1 MAKDQVEISFK
12 VFNEDFNRA
21 MREMREDTTRL
32 NREFRLQKE
41 QMRLSG
47 SETDK
52 LKASVN
58 YLSERYKQAQ
68 QRVKETS
75 EQLERAKAVYG
86 ENSEEVKKLEGQLI
100 NAQVQEQRF
109 ANELE
114 IANKKLKEAQD
125 PTIQYGKSL
134 QNIGEKMQSVGE
146 KATALGGKLTT
157 KLTLPIIGVGTASA
171 KMSMTF
177 EENMAKIGTLI
188 PGQSERIKELENDIK
203 NVAITTGKST
213 DDIADGTYNVI
224 SAFGDA
230 EDTMEKV
237 EINAKAA
244 AAGVAETTDALN
256 LSSAVMKGYGDTTAE
271 ANQKVMDLAFET
283 LRLGQTSFPE
293 LASSM
298 GKVIPTSN
306 ELGISQEELFAVF
319 ATGTGVTGNA
329 SEVSTQY
336 QGVLKA
342 LMAPTKEMTALMQE
356 MGYEDGQAMIA
367 KEGLGGAIQI
377 VVDKAKESGTPLQK
391 YIGSIQGQVL
401 ALALAGEQSD
411 VYADKLE
418 QLKDSE
424 GAMDKAFKETSDT
437 TAFTWAQAMEKMKIA
452 AIEMGEALAPVVA
465 KIADGIGKLADKF
478 RELSPEQKE
487 SIIKFLGLIAAIG
500 PVLKIFGPLLTLT
513 GKLTSGFGG
522 FMVNLGK
529 AGSVSALLAPKL
541 GALKTGFSVLTGP
554 VGIAIALV
562 AAFAFAAYKI
572 ITNWDTVGPFLKE
585 IWEGIKN
592 IFFTSIEFIGNL
604 IETVWTAIATF
615 FITVWE
621 VITIPFQF
629 IWELI
634 KSIVI
639 SAMSIIEAIIGTV
652 LAVIQVV
659 WQVIWG
665 FIGQYVTAVWE
676 SIKTVVTVSINAVK
690 TVITSVMNAIKT
702 IITTIWNAIKSVT
715 FAVWNVIKGVITS
728 IVNAI
733 KAVIT
738 TVFNAIKSVV
748 TTIWNGVKSVTSSVW
763 NGIRSTI
770 TSIVNAIKSVVTSV
784 FNTIKSVTTTIWNAI
799 KTAMTRPVEA
809 AKNKI
814 KSILDTIKGF
824 FSRLKLKFPKIEMP
838 PLPHFRLTGKFSL
851 KPPETPKLRVDWRS
865 QGGIFKTPTIL
876 PGGIGVGDAYRGIG
890 GKAEVVAPLSTLL
903 SYIKR
908 AVPQQTAEPVVVN
921 NINFNGNYGFRDED
935 DIDYFMK
942 KAAELIRR
950 ERN

>member
-21 MREMREDTTRL
+21 MREMRGDTTRL

-75 EQLERAKAVYG
+75 EQLEKAKAIYG

-114 IANKKLKEAQD
+114 IANQKLREAED
-125 PTIQYGKSL
+125 PTIQYGKNL
-134 QNIGEKMQSVGE
+134 QNVGEKMQTIGQ
-146 KATALGGKLTT
+146 KATALGNKLTT

-244 AAGVAETTDALN
+244 TAGMAETTDALN

-271 ANQKVMDLAFET
+271 ANEKVMDLAFET

-306 ELGISQEELFAVF
+306 ELGVSQEELFAVF

-342 LMAPTKEMTALMQE
+342 LMAPTKEMTALMEE
-356 MGYEDGQAMIA
+356 MGYADGQAMIE
-367 KEGLGGAIQI
+367 KEGLGGAIQLI
-377 VVDKAKESGTPLQK
+377 VDKSKESGVPLQK

-411 VYADKLE
+411 VYADKLD
-418 QLKDSE
+418 QLMDAE
-424 GAMDKAFKETSDT
+424 GAMDEAFQEMSDT
-437 TAFTWAQAMEKMKIA
+437 TAFTWAQAMQKMKIA
-452 AIEMGEALAPVVA
+452 AIELGEVLAPVVS

-478 RELSPEQKE
+478 RSLSPEQKE
-487 SIIKFLGLIAAIG
+487 SVAKFMAIVAAIG
-500 PVLKIFGPLLTLT
+500 PVLKIFGPLLSLT
-513 GKLTSGFGG
+513 GKITTGFGG
-522 FMVNLGK
+522 FVVALGK
-529 AGSVSALLAPKL
+529 AGSFSALLAPKL
-541 GALKTGFSVLTGP
+541 SAIKAGFSVLMGP
-554 VGIAIALV
+554 VGIVIALV

-572 ITNWDTVGPFLKE
+572 ITNWDTVGPFLKG

-592 IFFTSIEFIGNL
+592 IFIGSINFIKNL
-604 IETVWTAIATF
+604 IEVVWVGIATF
-615 FITVWE
+615 FVTAWKV
-621 VITIPFQF
+621 VTTPFIF
-629 IWELI
+629 VWELI

-652 LAVIQVV
+652 LGAVQVV

-665 FIGQYVTAVWE
+665 LIGQHVVTIWNGIKTAVAT
-676 SIKTVVTVSINAVK
+676 SINAIKTVIST
-690 TVITSVMNAIKT
+690 VMNVIKT
-702 IITTIWNAIKSVT
+702 IITTVWNAVKTVTSTIWNVIKTIVTTVVNAIKS
-715 FAVWNVIKGVITS
+715 
-728 IVNAI
+728 
-733 KAVIT
+733 VIT

-748 TTIWNGVKSVTSSVW
+748 VIVW
-763 NGIRSTI
+763 NAIKTAI
-770 TSIVNAIKSVVTSV
+770 TTPLNIAKNIVTTVVNAIKSVVTTV
-784 FNTIKSVTTTIWNAI
+784 FNTIKSVTTRIWNNVKNAMI
-799 KTAMTRPVEA
+799 KPVNA
-809 AKNKI
+809 AKDKI
-814 KSILDTIKGF
+814 SSILDTIKGF
-824 FSRLKLKFPKIEMP
+824 FNKLKLKIPKIEMP
-838 PLPHFRLTGKFSL
+838 PLPHFKLEGSFSL
-851 KPPETPKLRVDWRS
+851 KKMTVPRLKVDWYS
-865 QGGIFKTPTIL
+865 QGAVFKRPTVL
-876 PGGIGVGDAYRGIG
+876 PGGIGVGDAYKGIG
-890 GKAEVVAPLSTLL
+890 RGPEVVAPISTLL
-903 SYIKR
+903 SYIKQ
-908 AVPQQTAEPVVVN
+908 AMPQQTAEPAVIN
-921 NINFNGNYGFRDED
+921 NINFNGQYGFRDKN

-942 KAAELIRR
+942 EAAKLIRR
-950 ERN
+950 ERS